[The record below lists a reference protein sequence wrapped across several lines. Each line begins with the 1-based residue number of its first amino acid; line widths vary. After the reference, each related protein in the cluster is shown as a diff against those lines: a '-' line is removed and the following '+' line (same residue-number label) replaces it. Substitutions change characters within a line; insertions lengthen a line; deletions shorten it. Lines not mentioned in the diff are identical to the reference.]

1 MTKRFDRTGV
11 KGEKLHMQ
19 SLCAMGHMD
28 FNSPRIYSY
37 EDAFGIMKKLGLP
50 HEDFIQLY
58 KRMLFSE
65 YAKNYDDHTKNITFL
80 MDKKGIWRLAPA
92 YDVTFSYR
100 KNSTWVNAC
109 LLYTSRCV

>member
-1 MTKRFDRTGV
+1 MR
-11 KGEKLHMQ
+11 
-19 SLCAMGHMD
+19 
-28 FNSPRIYSY
+28 N
-37 EDAFGIMKKLGLP
+37 AFGIMKKLGLP

-80 MDKKGIWRLAPA
+80 MDKKGMWRLAPA

-100 KNSTWVNAC
+100 KNSTWVNAHQMLINGKADEITKEDFIKVAKYAGIKQAEC
-109 LLYTSRCV
+109 RDIH